1 MRFMRISRSIL
12 VTFLTIATSLL
23 RAEEKTPL
31 RANML
36 LDGGQMLLPN
46 GWKISPAGHATKLPG
61 DMPMR
66 LVLAPGAKRL
76 LVNTGGYNEHGI
88 SVLDATTGE
97 LLQRVKVPRTFVG
110 MCFDASG
117 THVYLSGGQTRDE
130 EARTHGPE

>member
-1 MRFMRISRSIL
+1 MKTNSL
-12 VTFLTIATSLL
+12 IAVIFFACVAPARAEDTTTSLC
-23 RAEEKTPL
+23 P
-31 RANML
+31 NVL

-76 LVNTGGYNEHGI
+76 LINTGGYNEHGI

>member
-1 MRFMRISRSIL
+1 MDYLARFCLIFAASL
-12 VTFLTIATSLL
+12 GLTVE
-23 RAEEKTPL
+23 RAPAQSTQPL
-31 RANML
+31 RPNVL

-66 LVLAPGAKRL
+66 IVLAPGAKRL
-76 LVNTGGYNEHGI
+76 LINTGGYNEHGI

-97 LLQRVKVPRTFVG
+97 LLQQVKVPRTFVG

-117 THVYLSGGQTRDE
+117 THFYLSGGQTRDE
-130 EARTHGPE
+130 EAK

>member
-1 MRFMRISRSIL
+1 MLFMRISVLIL
-12 VTFLTIATSLL
+12 AVFLTASASLVL
-23 RAEEKTPL
+23 AEEKTPL
-31 RANML
+31 RANLL

-66 LVLAPGAKRL
+66 IVLAPGGKRV

-97 LLQRVKVPRTFVG
+97 LLQQVKVPRTFVG

-130 EARTHGPE
+130 AAK